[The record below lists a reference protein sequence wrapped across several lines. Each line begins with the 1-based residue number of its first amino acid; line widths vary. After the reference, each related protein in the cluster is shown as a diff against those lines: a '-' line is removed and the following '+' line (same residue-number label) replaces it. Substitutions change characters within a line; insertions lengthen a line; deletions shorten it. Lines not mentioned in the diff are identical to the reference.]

1 MSGGS
6 PGPVLDQSRP
16 DRSQAPRLALT
27 SRTPVYAMLAANAIS
42 LSGNV
47 LANVAIPWYV
57 LETTGSGTRTGIVAA
72 ASLVPMMVAAVL
84 GGGLVDRHDRRRL
97 SIAADVLSGLSV
109 ALIPLLAMTVGL
121 PFWTLLVLV
130 GAGSLFDVPGG
141 TARLVLFPENAERAG
156 IPLERANAWYQAVSR
171 AAQLA
176 GPPLAGITIALV
188 GAGNALWLNAASF
201 AFSAALF
208 SVAVPASDAVKTS
221 DTTVR
226 GADPPTG
233 SYLRELREGLAILL
247 GDRLLTLLTWTIS
260 VTNLLDAA
268 LASVVVPIFV
278 RRTYGEGASA
288 ELGLVFGAFGAG
300 SLLGSL
306 AFGMVGPRLPR
317 RATYLVAFNGV
328 ALLTCAFAV
337 LPPLGALLAIRFA
350 AGLLAAPI
358 NPLLM
363 TTFQDRIAPEA
374 RGRVYGLLTAGVLAG
389 SPVGVLVA
397 GTAVDGLGLR
407 PVLAAIGIAYVTCTL
422 VMALHPAS
430 AGLRR
435 PDLSRAPAPAA

>member
-1 MSGGS
+1 
-6 PGPVLDQSRP
+6 
-16 DRSQAPRLALT
+16 
-27 SRTPVYAMLAANAIS
+27 MLAANAVS

-47 LANVAIPWYV
+47 VANVAIPWYV
-57 LETTGSGTRTGIVAA
+57 LETTGSAARTGVVGAA
-72 ASLVPMMVAAVL
+72 ALLPMVVAAVF
-84 GGGLVDRHDRRRL
+84 GGGLVDRLDRRRL
-97 SIAADVLSGLSV
+97 SIAADLLSGVSV
-109 ALIPLLAMTVGL
+109 ALIPLLALTVGL
-121 PFWTLLVLV
+121 PFWALLVLV
-130 GAGSLFDVPGG
+130 GTGSLFDVPGI
-141 TARLVLFPENAERAG
+141 TARQVLFPDTAERAG

-176 GPPLAGITIALV
+176 GPPLAGLAIALV

-201 AFSAALF
+201 VVSAALF
-208 SVAVPASDAVKTS
+208 AVGVPATGGDRTA
-221 DTTVR
+221 TV
-226 GADPPTG
+226 AASAG
-233 SYLRELREGLAILL
+233 SYLAEMREGVTILL
-247 GDRLLTLLTWTIS
+247 RDRLMTLLTWTIS

-268 LASVVVPIFV
+268 LATVVVPVFV
-278 RRTYGEGASA
+278 RRVYGEGAST

-306 AFGMVGPRLPR
+306 LFASVGPRLPR

-328 ALLTCAFAV
+328 ALLTCAFA
-337 LPPLGALLAIRFA
+337 LFPPLGALLAIRFA
-350 AGLLAAPI
+350 AGVLAGPI

-363 TTFQDRIAPEA
+363 TTFQERIPPAA

-407 PVLAAIGIAYVTCTL
+407 PVLFIIGALYVACTAI
-422 VMALHPAS
+422 MAIHPAS

-435 PDLSRAPAPAA
+435 PDLPGVPVLAS